1 MNEAIRYEA
10 GQDRIVVL
18 TIDMPGQSANT
29 MNAVY
34 GAAMA
39 GCVTRLLAEKDS
51 IAGVIITS
59 AKNTFF
65 AGGDLNELIKV
76 DKAHAK
82 AFYDRVL
89 ELKQQLRALE
99 TLGKPVVAAING
111 AALGGGWEICLA
123 CHHRIALDHPSLQIG
138 LPEVTLGLLPGGGG
152 VVRMV
157 RKLGL
162 EKALPYLPA
171 GADINKLTYDQLVAW
186 SKNLAEKTGGPKF
199 GFPAGPQGLK
209 HRFFQGYLY
218 PSYADSMV
226 TEFRSAG
233 AEAGWNMFKELWKY
247 THASSTGFN
256 QMQEPLKNEQ
266 VWVAF
271 DHIAR
276 LADAFNAKPNDF
288 VAFPAPS
295 GPTGRGFMPVLAG
308 LAIPKTAPD
317 KAGAEKLVAYLMT
330 PEVQLATLR
339 ATNFFPTV
347 DIKIPADMP
356 ASVRITAEAISK
368 QAGSADAN
376 PGLLPVGLGAL
387 GGKFNQV
394 YVDTF
399 ERVVLA
405 GQPVKA
411 VLDEQAAALRKL
423 MQEANAP
430 CWEPDKPSVGACPVK

>member
-1 MNEAIRYEA
+1 MKHMKRAAAQVLGGIGLSLLAAASVHADPVLFWSTQATPVNEQKDMRE
-10 GQDRIVVL
+10 IVLKGSPVPVEFV
-18 TIDMPGQSANT
+18 TNNDGP
-29 MNAVY
+29 Y
-34 GAAMA
+34 F
-39 GCVTRLLAEKDS
+39 TRLNAELQAGKGSIGLLGALHGGLSSNTKDLQ
-51 IAGVIITS
+51 
-59 AKNTFF
+59 
-65 AGGDLNELIKV
+65 DLSKLNATGKV
-76 DKAHAK
+76 SP
-82 AFYDRVL
+82 AFV
-89 ELKQQLRALE
+89 K
-99 TLGKPVVAAING
+99 LGKLGTNEQKYIPWMQATFVMAAN
-111 AALGGGWEICLA
+111 
-123 CHHRIALDHPSLQIG
+123 
-138 LPEVTLGLLPGGGG
+138 
-152 VVRMV
+152 
-157 RKLGL
+157 K
-162 EKALPYLPA
+162 KALPYLPA

-186 SKNLAEKTGGPKF
+186 SKNMAEKTGGPKF

-226 TEFRSAG
+226 TEYRSAG

-317 KAGAEKLVAYLMT
+317 KAGAEKLLAHLMT

-347 DIKIPADMP
+347 DVRIPADMP
-356 ASVRITAEAISK
+356 PSVRITAEAIGK

-405 GQPVKA
+405 GQPVRA
-411 VLDEQAAALRKL
+411 VLDEQAGVLRKL
-423 MQEANAP
+423 MGEANAP
-430 CWEPDKPSVGACPVK
+430 CWEPDKPSAGACPVK